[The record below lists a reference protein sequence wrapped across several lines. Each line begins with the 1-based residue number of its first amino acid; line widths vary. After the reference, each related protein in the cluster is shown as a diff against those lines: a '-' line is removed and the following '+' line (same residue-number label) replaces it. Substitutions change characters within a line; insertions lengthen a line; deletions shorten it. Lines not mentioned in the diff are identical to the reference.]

1 MLRQV
6 LEGTH
11 KYAIEVHH
19 IFVDFKSVYYMV
31 DRTELYGVM
40 REINTA
46 LHLIRLVKETFNIK
60 SKVKDI
66 YFGPILDSAREIVC
80 FFFYSGR
87 GGGCMRFSD

>member
-1 MLRQV
+1 MQV

-19 IFVDFKSVYYMV
+19 LFLDFKSVYYMV

-46 LHLIRLVKETFNIK
+46 LHMIRLVKETFNIT

-66 YFGPILDSAREIVC
+66 YLGPILDSAREIVSVYI
-80 FFFYSGR
+80 FIILVMEGAV
-87 GGGCMRFSD
+87 